1 MGVAVEDIKKR
12 KERYLEKRLKF
23 IEELSCYDTSNA
35 TLSDPLKKSSLFEL
49 GGKGGVPLASEFNTA
64 YMDPRDSHTVTIG
77 STGSKKTRLVALPAV
92 HLLGA
97 AGESMII
104 SDPKGEIFEHSS
116 GYLEQRGYFIDVVDF
131 RSPKRGSGW
140 NPLSLP
146 FNFYISGNKDRCY
159 ELTYDITI
167 NFINMDKSGSDPFW
181 DNSAGS
187 LFQGLALL
195 LFEICKKFKL
205 PANMASMSNVFN
217 LRLWMLGDKAS
228 RSFSTPERQRA
239 NVLWDIAKNCPD
251 VMACLACA
259 NSEAEQTNAG
269 ILSVFDSKMFFLK
282 ISPSLNDMLSE
293 GKSRIE
299 DIRKKPGVVYL
310 IYPDEK
316 TALHKLV
323 SLFVKQSYEQ
333 LIYLAQNDVASDAV
347 RVNYILDEFS
357 SLPAISDFPAMITA
371 GRSRGIRFNLL
382 IQSRH
387 QLKLRYSEETETI
400 MSNCD
405 NWIFLNGREVEF
417 LKDISALCGEYER
430 EGVRRS
436 VLSLTDLQ
444 RLEKE
449 SGDALVLQGRLKPY
463 LTNLKDIGEYN
474 FGELPAAKVPSRG
487 ESENTENGL
496 EKMLADMT
504 DERMQN

>member
-1 MGVAVEDIKKR
+1 
-12 KERYLEKRLKF
+12 
-23 IEELSCYDTSNA
+23 
-35 TLSDPLKKSSLFEL
+35 
-49 GGKGGVPLASEFNTA
+49 
-64 YMDPRDSHTVTIG
+64 
-77 STGSKKTRLVALPAV
+77 
-92 HLLGA
+92 
-97 AGESMII
+97 
-104 SDPKGEIFEHSS
+104 
-116 GYLEQRGYFIDVVDF
+116 
-131 RSPKRGSGW
+131 
-140 NPLSLP
+140 
-146 FNFYISGNKDRCY
+146 
-159 ELTYDITI
+159 
-167 NFINMDKSGSDPFW
+167 
-181 DNSAGS
+181 
-187 LFQGLALL
+187 
-195 LFEICKKFKL
+195 
-205 PANMASMSNVFN
+205 
-217 LRLWMLGDKAS
+217 
-228 RSFSTPERQRA
+228 
-239 NVLWDIAKNCPD
+239 
-251 VMACLACA
+251 MACLACA